1 MVNFQDPKTKML
13 MIGGV
18 VLVVIIIIIVVVMS
32 RSKSKSHADK
42 AKAAAAQAQIHAKKA
57 TEQANIAK
65 AASLKATSVPSTAP
79 AVTPTIVNS
88 LVANGSL
95 TPTYTG
101 SFYLQFTGNE
111 DYITDSGT
119 TSPSL
124 SDAGKFTLGSS
135 LITINGVQYQG
146 ILKSDQVYGDQVPGS
161 TSTKMVL
168 VTQNNIS
175 TGLASDGTIMP
186 FAGGSPKTNYNS
198 IFMVNAIA
206 T

>member
-1 MVNFQDPKTKML
+1 

-18 VLVVIIIIIVVVMS
+18 VLVVIIIIVVVMKKS
-32 RSKSKSHADK
+32 SKSKSHADK
-42 AKAAAAQAQIHAKKA
+42 AKAAAEQAHVHAKKA
-57 TEQANIAK
+57 TDQAAIAK
-65 AASLKATSVPSTAP
+65 AASLKATSVPLTAP

-88 LVANGSL
+88 LVADGSF

-101 SFYLQFTGNE
+101 SFYLQFTGTE

-124 SDAGKFTLGSS
+124 SDAGKFTINSR
-135 LITINGVQYQG
+135 LITINGIQYQG
-146 ILKSDQVYGDQVPGS
+146 ILKSDPLYGDQVAGS
-161 TSTKMVL
+161 NSTKMVL
-168 VTQNNIS
+168 VTQGNIA

-206 T
+206 A